1 MGGNSE
7 DVWRLA
13 TTQLLDGSRIV
24 YSAGADGSIKVW
36 PVDYHLQN
44 SAQAANMASITLPVV
59 ERHSM
64 DPPAEP
70 AASEG
75 EQEEVDEARS
85 VERSEGKEGD
95 SKGRY
100 RWLP

>member
-44 SAQAANMASITLPVV
+44 SAQAANMASIPLPVV
-59 ERHSM
+59 EHHSM
-64 DPPAEP
+64 DPPAAPE
-70 AASEG
+70 EREE
-75 EQEEVDEARS
+75 EQE
-85 VERSEGKEGD
+85 KENEEEEEEEEEKILGQ
-95 SKGRY
+95 
-100 RWLP
+100 PTEE